1 MTTKVPF
8 ELEYLRNPRFTGR
21 QLLLDA
27 LYTAIQNNRAS
38 GQSKP
43 IILYGTGGIGKSQ
56 VVVEYL
62 YAHQKEHTSIFW
74 INSATP
80 EMVIISFR
88 AIAQRLIKEHAKIS
102 LKSQPH
108 YPTIAKDLGMVGVV
122 NEDGLLSPDAKH
134 NECIINGIKLWLS
147 QEENRDWL
155 LVFDNVDDL
164 ETLRIETFMP
174 STMAGN
180 IIMTSRRSDCAHFG
194 VGLEVKEMTK
204 EEGVKLL
211 LSTARLLAGNFPRWN

>member
-1 MTTKVPF
+1 MTTTVPF

-21 QLLLDA
+21 QSLLDA
-27 LYTAIQNNRAS
+27 ICATIRDNRAS

-80 EMVIISFR
+80 EMIILSFR
-88 AIAQRLIKEHAKIS
+88 AVAQRLIKEHARIS

-108 YPTIAKDLGMVGVV
+108 YPTIAKSLGMVGVI
-122 NEDGLLSPDAKH
+122 NENGLLSPDAKH

-194 VGLEVKEMTK
+194 VGLEVKEMSK
-204 EEGVKLL
+204 EEGVELL
-211 LSTARLLAGNFPRWN
+211 LSTARLPAGNFPP